1 MPEFDMSGK
10 VALVTGGSRGIGK
23 AIALGLA
30 KAGADVVLASR
41 TLSELEK
48 AAEEISHLGR
58 RSLPIVADVSSKD
71 NVDNLVSKT
80 LAKFDRIDILVNDAA
95 IKPSSSMLDVT
106 EGAWDQTMAVNLK
119 GCFLMCQSVG
129 QSMVKRRAGNI
140 INIASAI
147 GTRPGPPDSGVYSIS
162 KAGVIM
168 LTRVL
173 AKEWGQYGIRVNA
186 IAPGVTKT
194 DMVRR
199 MLDDPQALSQ
209 YLQKTALGRINQPED
224 IVGVALLL
232 ASDESSCVTGQV
244 IVVDAGA
251 LI

>member
-1 MPEFDMSGK
+1 MPEFDMNGK

-30 KAGADVVLASR
+30 RAGADVVLASR

-48 AAEEISHLGR
+48 VAKEISHLGR

-95 IKPSSSMLDVT
+95 IKPSSSMLDVA
-106 EGAWDQTMAVNLK
+106 EEAWDQTMAVNLK
-119 GCFLMCQSVG
+119 GCFLVCQSVG

-147 GTRPGPPDSGVYSIS
+147 GTRPGSPDSGVYSIS

-168 LTRVL
+168 LTKVL

-199 MLDDPQALSQ
+199 MLDDPQAMSQ